1 MNREMSQSSESLLTI
16 TSWAL
21 ISTTMRV
28 TVTRI
33 LSRKVCYISEMDSTL
48 TAPGKLKADL
58 TRATSSGSRPKKLPV
73 EEQSYVVMVTDTAK
87 RSLLTK
93 EILDF
98 CGVLPI
104 YNTKLYPDTSTKTGV
119 AVVTGR
125 RLVKRQVQRTE
136 TTTFVGFNRTC
147 RSMVDDRGQLRY
159 DGLDN
164 CRGPNDKWVANCK
177 FKEGLCFYFVKCNY
191 LSGLRYY
198 WNCTEVHKS
207 SAIPVCCDLAC
218 ADR

>member
-1 MNREMSQSSESLLTI
+1 
-16 TSWAL
+16 
-21 ISTTMRV
+21 MRSFEFPF
-28 TVTRI
+28 I
-33 LSRKVCYISEMDSTL
+33 ELSNC
-48 TAPGKLKADL
+48 
-58 TRATSSGSRPKKLPV
+58 
-73 EEQSYVVMVTDTAK
+73 
-87 RSLLTK
+87 
-93 EILDF
+93 F
-98 CGVLPI
+98 
-104 YNTKLYPDTSTKTGV
+104 

-218 ADR
+218 ADRLKKVRDFPPKWLPQFLFLFVCLFFNLSP

>member
-1 MNREMSQSSESLLTI
+1 
-16 TSWAL
+16 
-21 ISTTMRV
+21 
-28 TVTRI
+28 
-33 LSRKVCYISEMDSTL
+33 MDSTL
-48 TAPGKLKADL
+48 SGPGKLKADL
-58 TRATSSGSRPKKLPV
+58 TRATSSGSQPKKLPV

-147 RSMVDDRGQLRY
+147 RSMVDDKGQLRY